1 MGWESDQMEIG
12 EQLVAD
18 NDGAR
23 GKSKEVVTSS
33 RI

>member
-23 GKSKEVVTSS
+23 EESEEVITSS
-33 RI
+33 RT